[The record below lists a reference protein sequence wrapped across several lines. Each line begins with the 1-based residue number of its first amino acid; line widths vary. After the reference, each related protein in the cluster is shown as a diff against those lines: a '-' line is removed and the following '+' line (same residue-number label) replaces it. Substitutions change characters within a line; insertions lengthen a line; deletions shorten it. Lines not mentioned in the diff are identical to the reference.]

1 MSKFRTSILIFG
13 ILIVVVAASLLT
25 VLALY
30 LTGTLKTDPIEIVL
44 TVTDEEK
51 TYDGT
56 PLTAKE
62 YALTSGELLEGH
74 RLSVEF
80 TGSQTDA
87 GESESGLSVKVL
99 DVKGFDVS
107 DEYAVKTECGK
118 LSVTPVKLTVSL
130 NDREVVYNGR
140 EVEFSDWDILE
151 GKLVAGHKIAGA
163 AADAKLLNAG
173 DTLPDDMKILV
184 YDPSGNPVTSNYDIN
199 FRLGVVKV
207 VKRPITIKPVG
218 ASKIYDGEEIVCKD
232 YEITEGSLAVGQ
244 TAVATVVT
252 ADTGMQAKLIDAD
265 SVRVRIDEYSFA
277 VLDDNG
283 DDVTENY
290 AVEFGTDFLTVK
302 KRGLTVTAKS
312 GSWTYDGKEHSFETD
327 RTVYLAEGLAAGEE
341 ISRVYYSGSVKD
353 VGRDFN
359 TITGVEF
366 SAGKRSN
373 YEIVYINGTL
383 EVTPM
388 SVTVY
393 SKSFFKEYDGK
404 NFGEYLQDKQIYETS
419 PALPDGFTLE
429 SEHGLENKVN
439 AESGTYILKNVEV
452 NDADGVLCTGNFV
465 ISVVSGQYAI
475 TKKPVSVQLNR
486 DLVKT
491 YTSQEQTITNEEAF
505 AQAVLPDGI
514 TSADFEIVNLNSYI
528 NADRYSY
535 SAKLAQTQNAGNY
548 DLTVDAGLL
557 IIERANAAAAIN
569 VDMTV
574 KRTYNGT
581 LYSLKPSEI
590 DLNIDG
596 LEDAEVSSVDCE
608 TVMITG
614 ALMQRITVK
623 KVNIVLY
630 GKDITDNVN
639 VVFDEDN
646 TEIELVKRSVLIS
659 VSSCSVQ
666 DEGQIYMILT
676 SVVGVST
683 ATPLVSG
690 DKLVISDDAV
700 SAGGGLIMV
709 ELSKLKIINSAG
721 EDVTYLYEWANAED
735 YAYGSYTVVP
745 ATV

>member
-252 ADTGMQAKLIDAD
+252 ADTG
-265 SVRVRIDEYSFA
+265 
-277 VLDDNG
+277 
-283 DDVTENY
+283 Y
-290 AVEFGTDFLTVK
+290 AG
-302 KRGLTVTAKS
+302 
-312 GSWTYDGKEHSFETD
+312 
-327 RTVYLAEGLAAGEE
+327 
-341 ISRVYYSGSVKD
+341 
-353 VGRDFN
+353 
-359 TITGVEF
+359 
-366 SAGKRSN
+366 
-373 YEIVYINGTL
+373 
-383 EVTPM
+383 
-388 SVTVY
+388 
-393 SKSFFKEYDGK
+393 
-404 NFGEYLQDKQIYETS
+404 
-419 PALPDGFTLE
+419 
-429 SEHGLENKVN
+429 
-439 AESGTYILKNVEV
+439 
-452 NDADGVLCTGNFV
+452 
-465 ISVVSGQYAI
+465 
-475 TKKPVSVQLNR
+475 
-486 DLVKT
+486 
-491 YTSQEQTITNEEAF
+491 
-505 AQAVLPDGI
+505 
-514 TSADFEIVNLNSYI
+514 
-528 NADRYSY
+528 
-535 SAKLAQTQNAGNY
+535 
-548 DLTVDAGLL
+548 
-557 IIERANAAAAIN
+557 
-569 VDMTV
+569 
-574 KRTYNGT
+574 
-581 LYSLKPSEI
+581 
-590 DLNIDG
+590 
-596 LEDAEVSSVDCE
+596 
-608 TVMITG
+608 
-614 ALMQRITVK
+614 
-623 KVNIVLY
+623 
-630 GKDITDNVN
+630 
-639 VVFDEDN
+639 
-646 TEIELVKRSVLIS
+646 
-659 VSSCSVQ
+659 
-666 DEGQIYMILT
+666 
-676 SVVGVST
+676 
-683 ATPLVSG
+683 
-690 DKLVISDDAV
+690 
-700 SAGGGLIMV
+700 
-709 ELSKLKIINSAG
+709 
-721 EDVTYLYEWANAED
+721 
-735 YAYGSYTVVP
+735 
-745 ATV
+745 

>member
-302 KRGLTVTAKS
+302 KRGLIVTAKS

-429 SEHGLENKVN
+429 TKHGLENKVN

-528 NADRYSY
+528 NAGRYSY

-557 IIERANAAAAIN
+557 IIERANASAAIN

-646 TEIELVKRSVLIS
+646 TEIELVKRSALIS

-676 SVVGVST
+676 SLVGVST